1 MSADAVQAASP
12 LEAKR
17 GWLHSR
23 GIDLVILVG
32 PWFFLAITAALELG
46 TPKGVWISQFIFGN
60 TTHVILT
67 FLLLATRRDILRAT
81 PTQAQTVLIGSTIT
95 LLLSYGVFVAV
106 NAAAPYWID
115 FPVAILAIFGIH
127 HRLSQARGIWSLY
140 NMAGSNM
147 GPPSAAER
155 SLYGLWTP
163 IGLLLVCIDWLFVP
177 IGPGRFSSATHPIPQ
192 MEAPLPYETA
202 YLLAGIWLLFS
213 GFLVRALW
221 KGGARLPKLLHVGTH
236 IGAVCLALLSPIWG
250 SIVWGAIH
258 GLEYYFLCARMMQPR
273 TGDEQPGISRYLVW
287 PLIIASMAPI
297 FLIGLARSPFAPE
310 MTSPYVLHAVFLT
323 NAIVIAHYFADAFIY
338 RFRIPTVRR
347 VALHRLGFSQP

>member
-1 MSADAVQAASP
+1 MSADALQAVSLP
-12 LEAKR
+12 DMKR

-23 GIDLVILVG
+23 GVDLLILVG
-32 PWFFLAITAALELG
+32 PWAFLALALALELG

-67 FLLLATRRDILRAT
+67 FVLLASRRDILRAT
-81 PTQAQTVLIGSTIT
+81 PTQAQTVVLGSIVMFI
-95 LLLSYGVFVAV
+95 LSYGVLAGV
-106 NAAAPYWID
+106 NATAPYWID
-115 FPVAILAIFGIH
+115 FPIAILAIFGIH

-147 GPPSAAER
+147 GPPSATER

-177 IGPGRFSSATHPIPQ
+177 TGPGRFSSATHPIPQ

-202 YLLAGIWLLFS
+202 YVLAAIWLIFAA
-213 GFLVRALW
+213 FLARALW
-221 KGGARLPKLLHVGTH
+221 KGGARMPKLLHVGTH
-236 IGAVCLALLSPIWG
+236 IGAVCLAIFSPIWG

-273 TGDEQPGISRYLVW
+273 PGDQGGISRYLVW
-287 PLIIASMAPI
+287 PLIIASMAPL
-297 FLIGLARSPFAPE
+297 FLVGLARSPFMPE
-310 MTSPYVLHAVFLT
+310 EPSPLVLHAVFFT